1 MYTLKK
7 SLVVSYYQN
16 TALSFLS
23 VYIGHAFNPMS
34 LIAYT
39 EPLKRGRRNQ
49 ACSLSPQAPSYIAI
63 FNSVTK
69 YGRRMTLQSD
79 QDTRVT

>member
-1 MYTLKK
+1 MSTQK

-16 TALSFLS
+16 TTLLFLS
-23 VYIGHAFNPMS
+23 VYVGHALNPVS

-39 EPLKRGRRNQ
+39 ELLKRAQRNQ

-79 QDTRVT
+79 QNTRVI